1 MLFTIYLPILFPRA
15 LGSDTSTWLSVGWKL
30 QQRSTTQPVCEG
42 GQIVVKVRTN
52 GVMPKYQL
60 LTSITVGGLKMDISN
75 NLCCH
80 RSIQMAVPDCEA

>member
-1 MLFTIYLPILFPRA
+1 MLIKIYSPVLFSRA
-15 LGSDTSTWLSVGWKL
+15 LGSGTSTRLDGSSNRGAQHNL
-30 QQRSTTQPVCEG
+30 CGG

-52 GVMPKYQL
+52 GVMSKYQL